1 MGYRKL
7 TPEARREL
15 GRQRTAELADLLQ
28 AGYAAM
34 GRRDVW
40 AAVMRAGAVHLD
52 RGPVNAIAIGLQAP
66 EATRVRSYRAWQDE
80 GRQVRKGETSI
91 RIWGPVTRG
100 GRREVEASTL
110 DDPEP
115 QDEAQARGWV
125 SNAVFDVSQ
134 TDGPP
139 VAARPA
145 AGSPAQVVRNRLIA
159 ALTAQG
165 DHRAFLING
174 VPAEAIDPEDA
185 SRALLLK
192 VARAGLESTGGADAE
207 QVEAEAAAAA
217 HVAARI
223 LGVPPGPLLVP
234 PSAGWIT
241 ADPNNPPV
249 KASAVRAITL
259 GRTLAQ
265 LIGDACPCCNGTR
278 HAIDRDHAEA

>member
-7 TPEARREL
+7 TPDARREL

-40 AAVMRAGAVHLD
+40 AAVMRAGAVHLNH
-52 RGPVNAIAIGLQAP
+52 RGAVNAIAIGLQAP
-66 EATRVRSYRAWQDE
+66 EATRVLGYRAWQDE
-80 GRQVRKGETSI
+80 GRQVRKGETGI
-91 RIWGPVTRG
+91 RIWGPMR
-100 GRREVEASTL
+100 GRREDEASTPE
-110 DDPEP
+110 DPEP
-115 QDEAQARGWV
+115 QDEAPARGWV
-125 SNAVFDVSQ
+125 ANAVFDISQ

-139 VAARPA
+139 ITPRPIS
-145 AGSPAQVVRNRLIA
+145 GSPAQVVRNRLIA

-192 VARAGLESTGGADAE
+192 VARTAVESTGGFDAE
-207 QVEAEAAAAA
+207 QVEAEAAAAS

-223 LGVPPGPLLVP
+223 LKVPPGPLLVP

-241 ADPNNPPV
+241 ADPKNPPV
-249 KASAVRAITL
+249 KASAVRAITV
-259 GRTLAQ
+259 GRSLAQ
-265 LIGDACPCCNGTR
+265 LIGDVCPCCDGTR
-278 HAIDRDHAEA
+278 HAFDRDRAEA

>member
-7 TPEARREL
+7 APDARRAL
-15 GRQRTAELADLLQ
+15 GKQRTAELADLLQ

-40 AAVMRAGAVHLD
+40 AAVMRAGAVHLNYP
-52 RGPVNAIAIGLQAP
+52 GPVNAIAIGLQAP
-66 EATRVRSYRAWQDE
+66 EATRVLSYAAWQEE

-91 RIWGPVTRG
+91 RIWGPMR
-100 GRREVEASTL
+100 GRREDEAPTQE
-110 DDPEP
+110 DPEP
-115 QDEAQARGWV
+115 EAPARGWV
-125 SNAVFDVSQ
+125 SNAVFDISQ

-139 VAARPA
+139 VAPRPIT
-145 AGSPAQVVRNRLIA
+145 GSPAQVVRNRLIS

-192 VARAGLESTGGADAE
+192 VARAGIESMGGADAE

-223 LGVPPGPLLVP
+223 VQVPPGPLLVP

-241 ADPNNPPV
+241 ADPKNPPV

-259 GRTLAQ
+259 GRTLAK
-265 LIGDACPCCNGTR
+265 LLGAACPCCDGTR

>member
-7 TPEARREL
+7 APEARREL

-40 AAVMRAGAVHLD
+40 AAVMRAGAVHLNH

-66 EATRVRSYRAWQDE
+66 AATRVLGYKAWQDE
-80 GRQVRKGETSI
+80 GRQVRKDETGI
-91 RIWGPVTRG
+91 RIWGPMR
-100 GRREVEASTL
+100 GRREDESSTL
-110 DDPEP
+110 DDPEQ
-115 QDEAQARGWV
+115 QDEAPARGWV
-125 SNAVFDVSQ
+125 SNAVFDISQ

-139 VAARPA
+139 VTPRPNS
-145 AGSPAQVVRNRLIA
+145 GSPAQVVRNRLIA
-159 ALTAQG
+159 ALTTQG

-192 VARAGLESTGGADAE
+192 VARTAIESTAGVDAE
-207 QVEAEAAAAA
+207 QVEAEAAAAS

-223 LGVPPGPLLVP
+223 LRVPPGPLLVP

-241 ADPNNPPV
+241 ADPKNPPV
-249 KASAVRAITL
+249 KASAVRAITV
-259 GRTLAQ
+259 GRSLAG
-265 LIGDACPCCNGTR
+265 LIGEVCPCCDGTR
-278 HAIDRDHAEA
+278 HTVGRDRADA